1 MQKPEIDSTVSA
13 LCAYTR
19 VSNTQRRLLKR
30 ELCTNPCIDKVISN
44 LFTTDESRNE
54 FDTLFSVISPRDVS
68 TVIADSK
75 NLGELKDSVEYH
87 IHGIDILKAVN
98 DSQVEYMSKMFYK
111 LCEII
116 HPFYVSPS
124 PMVRSPPRKR

>member
-19 VSNTQRRLLKR
+19 VSITHRRLLKR
-30 ELCTNPCIDKVISN
+30 ELCTNPCIDKVISD
-44 LFTTDESRNE
+44 LFNTDESRNE
-54 FDTLFSVISPRDVS
+54 YDTMFSVISPRDVS

-75 NLGELKDSVEYH
+75 NLRELKDAVEYY
-87 IHGIDILKAVN
+87 IHGIEILKAVK
-98 DSQVEYMSKMFYK
+98 DSQVEYMARMFYK
-111 LCEII
+111 LCKII